1 MSTLLV
7 KKRKKSVF
15 VQVLNVFIKNPRL
28 GQVKTRLAATMGAE
42 EALRIYQYLLNQ
54 TKAVS
59 LSSPAERWLW
69 YSELPDQED
78 GWESHLF
85 HKMQQTSGDL
95 GHRMSAAFEAAF
107 AAGAE
112 KAVLIGSDCPY
123 LRPDLLEQAFL
134 GLDKEEVVI
143 GPTFDGGYYL
153 IGMRRWLP
161 MLFEGI
167 SWSTETVFSETLQR
181 MKAIGVVGIVLDR
194 LADIDEESDWLAF
207 QETGGGFSEED

>member
-1 MSTLLV
+1 
-7 KKRKKSVF
+7 
-15 VQVLNVFIKNPRL
+15 VQVLHVFIKNPRL

-42 EALRIYQYLLNQ
+42 EALRIYQYLLEQ

-59 LSSPAERWLW
+59 LSSTAERWLW
-69 YSELPDQED
+69 YSELPEQED

-85 HKMQQTSGDL
+85 QKRQQASGDL
-95 GHRMSAAFEAAF
+95 GRRMSAAFKVAF

-123 LRPDLLEQAFL
+123 LRPELLEQAFL
-134 GLDKEEVVI
+134 ALEKEEVVI

-161 MLFEGI
+161 ELFEGI
-167 SWSTETVFSETLQR
+167 PWSTETVFAETLQR
-181 MKAIGVVGIVLDR
+181 MEAIGVAGVFLDR
-194 LADIDEESDWLAF
+194 LADIDEESDWRAF
-207 QETGGGFSEED
+207 QEGGGGF